1 MEKTKID
8 DLARYTFLSSI
19 KHSPDGKY
27 ACFIVHEA
35 NVEDNKY
42 LSNLWILNL
51 NDNSKYRLTAFD
63 SERSFLWLD
72 SENIVFPAQRD
83 PKDKEKQEAGEEFT
97 QYYKINIHGGEA
109 VKFLMVPKAVSQIKQ
124 INDDTYLF
132 TAEYD
137 PREVDLEGLSSE
149 EKEKEKARRKEEE
162 DYEVLDEIPFWL
174 NGAGFTK
181 SKKTSLY
188 LFTASTGKVEK
199 LTSDNTNVDFFA
211 LNKAKTKAVIL
222 SYYFKDK
229 MPLTNDISIY
239 DFKTKTLKV
248 IPQTVPMSNGYADFI
263 SDEKLIIA
271 STDMTSYGVNE
282 NAKFYTIDLNS
293 LEQTCI
299 TPDFDKALYNSVGSD
314 CRYAGSE
321 STKVE
326 DGYLYFVTTEDDS
339 SLLNRINVNGTI
351 ETLTKG
357 NGTVEGVSINGED
370 ILLIAMEA
378 NSLQEIY
385 SLKKES
391 LVKLTSFNDW
401 VKSERLVSIPEKIS
415 VETEPGVIIDGWV
428 MKPLDF
434 EENKKYPA
442 IFDIHGGPKT
452 VYGTVF
458 FHEMQYWAS
467 EGYAVFFCNPRGSDG
482 KGNEFADIRGK
493 YGTIDYDDL
502 MKFTDEVLKRC
513 SFIDPERV
521 GVTGGSYGGFMTNWI
536 IGHTDRF
543 KAAAAQRSISNWTSF
558 FGTTD
563 IGYFFEPDQTAAT
576 PWSDYEKVWFHS
588 PLKYADKVKTPTLFL
603 HSDQDYR
610 CWIPE
615 ALQMYTALK
624 YHGVD
629 ARLCMFKG
637 ENHELSRSGK
647 PKHRIRRLTEITE
660 WFNKY
665 LK

>member
-27 ACFIVHEA
+27 ACFVVHEA
-35 NVEDNKY
+35 NIEDNKY
-42 LSNLWILNL
+42 LSNLWILNPK
-51 NDNSKYRLTAFD
+51 DNSKYRLTAFD
-63 SERSFLWLD
+63 SERSFFWLD

-109 VKFLMVPKAVSQIKQ
+109 VKFLKIPKAVSQIEQ
-124 INDDTYLF
+124 VDADTYLF
-132 TAEYD
+132 TAEYN
-137 PREVDLEGLSSE
+137 PREVDLDSLSAE
-149 EKEKEKARRKEEE
+149 EREKEKARRKEEE

-174 NGAGFTK
+174 NGAGFTR

-188 LFTASTGKVEK
+188 LFTVSTEKLEK
-199 LTSDNTNVDFFA
+199 LTCDNTNVDFFA
-211 LNKAKTKAVIL
+211 LNKTKTKAVIL

-239 DFKTKTLKV
+239 DFKAKTLKV
-248 IPQTVPMSNGYADFI
+248 IPQPVPMSNGYADFI
-263 SDEKLIIA
+263 SDEKLIVA
-271 STDMTSYGVNE
+271 STDMVSYGVNE

-293 LEQTCI
+293 LEQICI

-321 STKVE
+321 ATKVE

-339 SLLNRINVNGTI
+339 SFLNIIDANGNI
-351 ETLTKG
+351 ETLTEG

-385 SLKKES
+385 SLKEES
-391 LVKLTSFNDW
+391 LVKLTTFNDW
-401 VKSERLVSIPEKIS
+401 VKAERLVSIPEKLS

-428 MKPLDF
+428 IKPVDF
-434 EENKKYPA
+434 DESKKYPA
-442 IFDIHGGPKT
+442 ILDIHGGPKT

-502 MKFTDEVLKRC
+502 MKFTDEVLNKF
-513 SFIDPERV
+513 SFIDSERV